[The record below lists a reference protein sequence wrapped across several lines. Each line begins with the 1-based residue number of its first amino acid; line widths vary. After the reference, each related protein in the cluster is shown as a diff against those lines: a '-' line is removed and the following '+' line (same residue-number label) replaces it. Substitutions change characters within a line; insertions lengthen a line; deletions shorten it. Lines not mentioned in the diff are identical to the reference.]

1 MKKTLKGLVLLV
13 LMGLIVI
20 SLTGCGSDK
29 LVATKTSEDDTMGKY
44 EETITVTFK
53 KDKVE
58 TIKMEMEFEKEEIAQ
73 TMSGLFS
80 LGMQS
85 MDESET
91 KGFEVKQD
99 GKKLVISM
107 DAAAYAESE
116 GVSDEE
122 MTKES
127 LKKSLEE
134 SGYTVK

>member
-13 LMGLIVI
+13 LMVLIVI